1 MATATL
7 SMQELLEDYV
17 QTQLDL
23 LASNLRFEGIDPANI
38 PESLRVEIQVTLPS
52 GTKITMP
59 SAQKDVFVVMRANE
73 RTIEEAQNECRIQEL
88 KLDAQSWKSVAQDEA
103 NCRSFCQAEK
113 LSWQA
118 EAVLSY
124 GKMQQMSTALT
135 QVNNA
140 LQASKTQI
148 KYMMS
153 EMGTRATSVS
163 SVAER
168 L

>member
-163 SVAER
+163 SMAER

>member
-17 QTQLDL
+17 QTKLDL
-23 LASNLRFEGIDPANI
+23 LASKLRFEGIDPANI
-38 PESLRVEIQVTLPS
+38 PETLRVEIQVTLPS
-52 GTKITMP
+52 GTKITIP

-73 RTIEEAQNECRIQEL
+73 RTFEEAQKECQIQEL
-88 KLDAQSWKSVAQDEA
+88 KLDAQSWKSVAHDEA

-124 GKMQQMSTALT
+124 GKMQQLSTALT

-140 LQASKTQI
+140 LQASKKQI

-153 EMGTRATSVS
+153 EMGARTTSVS
-163 SVAER
+163 SMAER

>member
-140 LQASKTQI
+140 LQASKSQI

-153 EMGTRATSVS
+153 EMGTHATSVS
-163 SVAER
+163 SMAER